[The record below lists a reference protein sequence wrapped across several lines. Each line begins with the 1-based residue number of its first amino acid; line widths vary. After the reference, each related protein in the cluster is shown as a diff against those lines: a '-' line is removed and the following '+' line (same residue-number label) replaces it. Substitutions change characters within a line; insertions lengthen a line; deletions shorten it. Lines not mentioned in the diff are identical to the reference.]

1 MNVISFS
8 AKMIGK
14 WPTEPIISDFP
25 IFGLCPQFNKSNILR
40 RPKEYATQ
48 KVARPNGKGKRKGKG
63 KKRNSELLIA
73 KKQTNFGLCA
83 CTKFKYCNCYLIFK
97 KSIFLVRKGSFS
109 QKNHS

>member
-73 KKQTNFGLCA
+73 KKQTNQ
-83 CTKFKYCNCYLIFK
+83 TNSKFWLMRMHQIQILQLLLNL
-97 KSIFLVRKGSFS
+97 
-109 QKNHS
+109 